1 MPQKQIFVDYW
12 RAGQRAPHT
21 WRGER
26 ERRGTV
32 LVYWN
37 TTMLLTFVWA
47 GGLNSPSCACAFE
60 ILSGSR
66 GLPIVKT
73 YRHVHTHTTHR
84 GRVPLCTKAVRLVP
98 VA

>member
-12 RAGQRAPHT
+12 RAPSKRAPHT
-21 WRGER
+21 GRGDER
-26 ERRGTV
+26 EEGTV

-37 TTMLLTFVWA
+37 NTMLLTFVWA

-66 GLPIVKT
+66 GLRIVHKT
-73 YRHVHTHTTHR
+73 YRHENTHHTERTSATVHQ
-84 GRVPLCTKAVRLVP
+84 GR
-98 VA
+98 

>member
-1 MPQKQIFVDYW
+1 MCLVW
-12 RAGQRAPHT
+12 RC
-21 WRGER
+21 ER
-26 ERRGTV
+26 EEGTF

-37 TTMLLTFVWA
+37 NTMLLTFVWA

-66 GLPIVKT
+66 GLPIVET
-73 YRHVHTHTTHR
+73 YRHENTPHTHTRRERTSATPPR
-84 GRVPLCTKAVRLVP
+84 PLLVP